1 MEDKTEEIVKQYPI
15 HVNGKRR
22 IRGAI
27 LFEAKE
33 GIFTLIH
40 CRESEKKLSFTEQ
53 IKMKL
58 EEQGRKAIDLAL
70 KTENGSYTTRD
81 KQGNVWILKRWFLG
95 RECNLH
101 DNDDVREVVQNLAC
115 LHREFVYPAQDI
127 IKDAS
132 KILTQEQDQ
141 TKTDCLEDFKKWGC
155 KKEITGTL
163 HRHMREMKRV
173 YNYIRTKKQKNEMEI
188 CILNLFPLYYE
199 QAGKALEQMDQE
211 SFLYL
216 QQQSVNEAHRS
227 SMY

>member
-81 KQGNVWILKRWFLG
+81 KQGNVWILKRWFF
-95 RECNLH
+95 R
-101 DNDDVREVVQNLAC
+101 
-115 LHREFVYPAQDI
+115 
-127 IKDAS
+127 
-132 KILTQEQDQ
+132 
-141 TKTDCLEDFKKWGC
+141 
-155 KKEITGTL
+155 
-163 HRHMREMKRV
+163 KR
-173 YNYIRTKKQKNEMEI
+173 M
-188 CILNLFPLYYE
+188 
-199 QAGKALEQMDQE
+199 
-211 SFLYL
+211 
-216 QQQSVNEAHRS
+216 
-227 SMY
+227 

>member
-58 EEQGRKAIDLAL
+58 EEQGRREIDMAL

-81 KQGNVWILKRWFLG
+81 KQGNVWILKRTVWK
-95 RECNLH
+95 
-101 DNDDVREVVQNLAC
+101 
-115 LHREFVYPAQDI
+115 I
-127 IKDAS
+127 S
-132 KILTQEQDQ
+132 KNWVAKKKSQE
-141 TKTDCLEDFKKWGC
+141 
-155 KKEITGTL
+155 
-163 HRHMREMKRV
+163 H
-173 YNYIRTKKQKNEMEI
+173 
-188 CILNLFPLYYE
+188 CI
-199 QAGKALEQMDQE
+199 ATCVK
-211 SFLYL
+211 
-216 QQQSVNEAHRS
+216 
-227 SMY
+227 